1 VEVEEE
7 VAQRVK
13 KPKLACELVVI
24 DVDEVLTPPPS
35 PIFCAAS
42 Q

>member
-7 VAQRVK
+7 VAQKVK
-13 KPKLACELVVI
+13 KPKLTCERVVI
-24 DVDEVLTPPPS
+24 DVDEALTPPSS